1 MTDTASRRRMLHRL
15 LTGRSAAS
23 QAELVRLLADAGFP
37 VTQATVSRDLAA
49 LGAAKVVAGDGREIY
64 RPVAAPAPATG
75 PAGRALAIYALSIT
89 ASANLVVIKT
99 RPGAAPV
106 VAGTIDAAPLP
117 GVIGT
122 VAGDDTVLVVAADG
136 VSGHT
141 LAAELER
148 SGAGP

>member
-49 LGAAKVVAGDGREIY
+49 LGAAKVVAAT
-64 RPVAAPAPATG
+64 AARSTARSPPRLGTR
-75 PAGRALAIYALSIT
+75 AGRAGSRHLRPLDHGEREPCRHQDPPRRCPRGGRLDRRR
-89 ASANLVVIKT
+89 SA
-99 RPGAAPV
+99 
-106 VAGTIDAAPLP
+106 P

-141 LAAELER
+141 LAADLER
-148 SGAGP
+148 SGAGR